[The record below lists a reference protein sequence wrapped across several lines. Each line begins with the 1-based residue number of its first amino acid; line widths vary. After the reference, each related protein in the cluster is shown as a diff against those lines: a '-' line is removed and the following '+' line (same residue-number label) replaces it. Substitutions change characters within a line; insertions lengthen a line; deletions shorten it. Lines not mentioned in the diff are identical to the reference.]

1 MPRIIVT
8 TTSAP
13 AEQDTSILLDERVET
28 VHLSTDHG
36 AAQLVERIA
45 WAISDAEEAESSD
58 RVAVAPEALA
68 RARNA
73 RRALRPTVAL
83 VGRPA

>member
-8 TTSAP
+8 TASAP
-13 AEQDTSILLDERVET
+13 VEQDTSILLDERVET

-45 WAISDAEEAESSD
+45 WAISDAEDAEGST
-58 RVAVAPEALA
+58 RVAVAPESLA
-68 RARNA
+68 RARTS
-73 RRALRPTVAL
+73 RRALRPAAAL